1 VTQEHCPSFKILR
14 EGCIDI
20 YFREVDVGLLHPPIN
35 KVCIDLV
42 GGRLGEEGFVSKS
55 LKVLFD
61 ILHPAN
67 PTIHNRVHLL
77 ETAR

>member
-1 VTQEHCPSFKILR
+1 M
-14 EGCIDI
+14 
-20 YFREVDVGLLHPPIN
+20 GLLHPPIN